1 MIGST
6 IAMHE
11 ADLTVSCRPAV
22 MFAANWL
29 IVAAYL
35 VSALTDKVCCATCN
49 QLRNDCFFFIVP
61 QLLTKYMQVNG
72 TGLSL
77 VYSIKSFAQLVH
89 QYHVFAKCYQC

>member
-1 MIGST
+1 MSFKDGT
-6 IAMHE
+6 IARHVHK
-11 ADLTVSCRPAV
+11 AALTVSSCPAV
-22 MFAANWL
+22 MFAVNWL

-35 VSALTDKVCCATCN
+35 VSALDKDSV
-49 QLRNDCFFFIVP
+49 IVSSSTAHYVLIT
-61 QLLTKYMQVNG
+61 QLLIECVQVNG